1 MIGFHGYAQADPE
14 YYAPLSGLTG
24 AGRRFTPGGVPG
36 GWTSTDQ
43 DIWTR
48 WTADGVEVPDQGWKV
63 HVSAR
68 LERADAVLGI
78 VARACFAERVAFK
91 HIAAETFFLVLHH
104 KHGPRPQSGKFCAI
118 YPPDEATAR
127 RLMERLTR
135 DLAGEQGPYIL
146 SDRRFPGSGVV
157 HYRYGAFRRRGGTR
171 PDGTLASLVRDGHG
185 RDVPDTRGVSFAPP
199 AGITDPFAPE
209 PPATPPGPVVI
220 NGYEIL
226 QAVQP
231 SNSGGS
237 YKARDTRTGR
247 VVFIKEARAHN
258 GLYWDRT
265 TAAQRLRREYE
276 TLRELHRAVPG
287 VCPEPL
293 DHFTEWEHDF
303 MVTEFVEGDSLHAWM
318 ARHAPL
324 VQAGRGA
331 AGHTAYHVECLT
343 IVDRLDVLLGRIH
356 RAGYR
361 YGDLNPRNVMVTP
374 EGARLVDFESCAPVA
389 GPLVRMGA
397 QGYAPPD
404 SVPLTGPFTWDDYG
418 LSAIAL
424 ALVMPMHD
432 VVSRSPGNLRWVRR
446 EAGRH
451 APVPG
456 RLWRRAT
463 RFHDEHD
470 PAPDKVLPSP
480 DDLDERPRESLTRF
494 AGHVRDG
501 LLGMLSPDR
510 PLPTVPHGFETN
522 TLCVTYGLA
531 GVLHALLVTGSHVPP
546 ELTGRFL
553 ARATAE
559 RDALPPGLHIGAAGV
574 SWVLADL
581 GLLGE
586 AEDLLATAARHPALG
601 DRAGTGTATLGEG
614 WAGVGMAALRLHRG
628 TGDQR
633 HLDLAVRAAD
643 GIASLGD
650 PRAALG
656 AGNARGLLHGR
667 SGIALFLHRLAART
681 GEERHLAH
689 GLRLLHAELDLA
701 LELKDGALSFADD
714 DTARRALP
722 YLGTGSAGV
731 ALALTRYQAAVPGER
746 IAAALPRVLADT
758 AKTYCGVPG
767 LYPGLAG
774 LAFALADHAEITG
787 DAACAHAALDAARGL
802 VKYAVPDGHGVRF
815 LGDGSLRFSAE
826 LWSGG
831 AGVLLALHRVL
842 HGASGHFLLDA

>member
-14 YYAPLSGLTG
+14 YYAPPGTLTK
-24 AGRRFTPGGVPG
+24 AGRRFRPRDVPG
-36 GWTSTDQ
+36 GWTSAEQ

-48 WTADGVEVPDQGWKV
+48 WTAEGVETPDQGWKV

-68 LERADAVLGI
+68 LERADAVLDI

-104 KHGPRPQSGKFCAI
+104 KHGPRPQAGKFCAL

-135 DLAGEQGPYIL
+135 ELAGERGPYVL

-157 HYRYGAFRRRGGTR
+157 HYRYGAFRRRSGTR
-171 PDGTLASLVRDGHG
+171 PDGTRESLVRDGHG
-185 RDVPDTRGVSFAPP
+185 RDVPDTRGVSFTLP
-199 AGITDPFAPE
+199 AGITDPFTPTGE
-209 PPATPPGPVVI
+209 PAAAPPGPVVL

-231 SNSGGS
+231 SNAGGS

-247 VVFIKEARAHN
+247 VVFVKEARAHN

-265 TAAQRLRREYE
+265 TAAERLRREYD
-276 TLRELHRAVPG
+276 TLRALHRLAPG

-318 ARHAPL
+318 ARRAPL
-324 VQAGRGA
+324 VQAGRGPADFA
-331 AGHTAYHVECLT
+331 AYYDECLA
-343 IVDRLDVLLGRIH
+343 IVDRLGGLLGRIH

-374 EGARLVDFESCAPVA
+374 AGPRLVDFESCAPVA
-389 GPLVRMGA
+389 QPLVRMGA
-397 QGYAPPD
+397 QGFAPPD
-404 SVPLTGPFTWDDYG
+404 GLPLTDPFTWDDYG

-432 VVSRSPGNLRWVRR
+432 VVGRSPGNLRWVRR
-446 EAGRH
+446 EAG
-451 APVPG
+451 PVPA
-456 RLWRRAT
+456 RLWWRAT

-470 PAPDKVLPSP
+470 PAPDKTLPSP
-480 DDLDERPRESLTRF
+480 DDLAERPRASLARF
-494 AGHVRDG
+494 TGHVREG
-501 LLGMLSPDR
+501 LLGMVRPDR
-510 PLPTVPHGFETN
+510 TPTVPQGFETN
-522 TLCVTYGLA
+522 TLCVAYGLA
-531 GVLHALLVTGSHVPP
+531 GVLHALQVTGDVPP
-546 ELTGRFL
+546 WLVERFRK
-553 ARATAE
+553 RAVTEAD
-559 RDALPPGLHIGAAGV
+559 RLPPGLHVGAAGV

-581 GLLGE
+581 GLVDE
-586 AEDLLATAARHPALG
+586 ACDVLELAARHPVLG
-601 DRAGTGTATLGEG
+601 SSGTGTATLGEG
-614 WAGVGMAALRLHRG
+614 RAGAGMAALRLHRE
-628 TGDQR
+628 TGEQR
-633 HLDLAVRAAD
+633 FLDLAVRAAED
-643 GIASLGD
+643 VTSLGD

-656 AGNARGLLHGR
+656 ARNARGLLHGR
-667 SGIALFLHRLAART
+667 AGIALFLHRLGTRT
-681 GEERHLAH
+681 RDERWPAH
-689 GLRLLHAELDLA
+689 GLRLLHGELDLA
-701 LELKDGALSFADD
+701 LELPGGALSFSDD
-714 DTARRALP
+714 DTTRRALP

-731 ALALTRYQAAVPGER
+731 ALALTRYPGAR
-746 IAAALPRVLADT
+746 LASALPRVLADVT
-758 AKTYCGVPG
+758 KTYAGVPG

-774 LAFALADHAEITG
+774 LAFALSDHAELTG
-787 DAACAHAALDAARGL
+787 DATSAAAALNAARGL
-802 VKYAVPDGHGVRF
+802 VKYAVPHGDGVRF

-826 LWSGG
+826 LWSGN
-831 AGVLLALHRVL
+831 AGILLALHRVL